1 VARLCSH
8 AQLWIGFQTAK
19 MCHLEGM
26 CLIYP
31 LFRVIEIHCSHPAPW
46 QVFQL
51 SGHKIYPSSVF
62 YYSAL

>member
-1 VARLCSH
+1 
-8 AQLWIGFQTAK
+8 

-26 CLIYP
+26 CLIYA
-31 LFRVIEIHCSHPAPW
+31 LFRVIEIHSSHPVPW

-51 SGHKIYPSSVF
+51 SRHKIYPSAVF